1 MLAGTIVQV
10 RLERKALSAAVS
22 PTWCKRH
29 REQRSKTA
37 SAGSAISIQ
46 MKTNLRKLLRARRR
60 SLSSADHGRRS
71 RLAGKAVAGLPM
83 FRAGKRIA
91 LYLPFDRETDTKG
104 LIAAARRRG
113 ARVFVPVI
121 VDRRHA
127 RIRFYPLD
135 GKTRRGVFGIA
146 VPSMLARPMS
156 PRWLDL
162 IVVPVVGVDPAGRR
176 LGMGGGFY
184 DRALEFRRRRRR
196 WPGPHLV
203 GLAFDCQ
210 RTELEFA
217 ESWDVGLDSLATES
231 GLRRYL
237 KDIP

>member
-1 MLAGTIVQV
+1 M
-10 RLERKALSAAVS
+10 K
-22 PTWCKRH
+22 
-29 REQRSKTA
+29 KT
-37 SAGSAISIQ
+37 
-46 MKTNLRKLLRARRR
+46 LRKHIRVQRR
-60 SLSSADHGRRS
+60 SLSAADHAIRS
-71 RLAGKAVAGLPM
+71 ARAAKAVTRLPM

-91 LYLPFDRETDTKG
+91 LYLPFDRETDTAA
-104 LIAAARRRG
+104 LIGAARHRG
-113 ARVFVPVI
+113 VRIFVPVI
-121 VDRRHA
+121 VDRRHS

-146 VPSMLARPMS
+146 VPVSLARPLS

-162 IVVPVVGVDPAGRR
+162 VVIPLVGVDAGGRR

-210 RTELEFA
+210 RTDSSFA
-217 ESWDVGLDSLATES
+217 EPWDLSLDSLATES
-231 GLRRYL
+231 GLQHYL
-237 KDIP
+237 KGTA